1 LGGSGINGIILTI
14 RYFLLSMFLKIGIDL
29 GTANSNVYISE
40 KGVVISEPT
49 VVAYDEKSRKIIAV
63 GREAKE
69 MIGKTPREIKIYRPL
84 KEGVIADYQATLAIL
99 KYFLNKIKI
108 TKFFKPILVIS
119 VPAGISST
127 EKKAIIDAG
136 LEAGAREVYPIKEPL
151 LAALGAEMP
160 IQTPSGNMIVN
171 IGGGTTEIAVISLG
185 GIVTF
190 ESLKIAGDKMDEAI
204 REYLKRK
211 FNLAIGER
219 TAEQIKIQIGSALPL
234 KNHKNQED
242 LKMIVNGV
250 DYLTG
255 LPKSV
260 EITSSHVAEAIQ
272 KELKEIVNGIKRVL
286 ANTPPELVADIME
299 KGIVLSGGGAL
310 LRKIDELIASQT
322 SIKTFITENPLFAVA
337 RGTGKV
343 LEKIDIYKRL
353 TS

>member
-1 LGGSGINGIILTI
+1 
-14 RYFLLSMFLKIGIDL
+14 MFLKIGIDL
-29 GTANSNVYISE
+29 GTANSNVYLPE

-108 TKFFKPILVIS
+108 TKFFKPTLVIS

-242 LKMIVNGV
+242 LKMTVNGI

-255 LPKSV
+255 LPKSI
-260 EITSSHVAEAIQ
+260 EITSSHVAEALQ

-310 LRKIDELIASQT
+310 LRKIDELISSQT
-322 SIKTFITENPLFAVA
+322 SIKTFIAENPLFAVA

>member
-1 LGGSGINGIILTI
+1 
-14 RYFLLSMFLKIGIDL
+14 MFLKIGIDL
-29 GTANSNVYISE
+29 GTANSNVYLPE

-84 KEGVIADYQATLAIL
+84 KEGVIADYKATLAIL

-108 TKFFKPILVIS
+108 TKFFKPTLVIS

-190 ESLKIAGDKMDEAI
+190 ESLKIAGDKMDESI

-242 LKMIVNGV
+242 LRMTVNGI

-260 EITSSHVAEAIQ
+260 EITSSHVAEALQ

-310 LRKIDELIASQT
+310 LRKIDELIYSQT
-322 SIKTFITENPLFAVA
+322 SIKTFIAENPLFAVA

>member
-1 LGGSGINGIILTI
+1 
-14 RYFLLSMFLKIGIDL
+14 
-29 GTANSNVYISE
+29 
-40 KGVVISEPT
+40 
-49 VVAYDEKSRKIIAV
+49 VAYDEKSRKIIAV
-63 GREAKE
+63 GKEAKE

-99 KYFLNKIKI
+99 RYFLNKIKI
-108 TKFFKPILVIS
+108 TRFFKPTLVIS

-136 LEAGAREVYPIKEPL
+136 LEAGARGVYPIKEPL

-160 IQTPSGNMIVN
+160 IQSPSGNMIVN

-211 FNLAIGER
+211 FNLAIGEK

-242 LKMIVNGV
+242 LKMTVNGI

-260 EITSSHVAEAIQ
+260 EINSSHIAEALQ

-299 KGIVLSGGGAL
+299 RGIILSGGGAL
-310 LRKIDELIASQT
+310 LRKIDDLIFSQT
-322 SIKTFITENPLFAVA
+322 SIKTFIADNPLFAVA